1 MIHAGRVAR
10 VPRPRP
16 VGDDWRR
23 MLGAVAGAEGGS
35 GAGIVTSAVISL
47 DRGGYLRLSG

>member
-16 VGDDWRR
+16 VEDDWRR
-23 MLGAVAGAEGGS
+23 ILGAGSWAEGRS